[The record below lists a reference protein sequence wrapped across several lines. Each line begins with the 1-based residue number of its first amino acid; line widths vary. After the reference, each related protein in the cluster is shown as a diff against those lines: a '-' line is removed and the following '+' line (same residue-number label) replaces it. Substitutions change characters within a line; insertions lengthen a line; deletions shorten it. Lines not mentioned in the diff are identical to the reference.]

1 MTIDYKKLLLTMIIS
16 DLEANKSSAEELF
29 YKIPTIEEK
38 IELITELCKMDTF
51 KRLSFYVP
59 DWLFSNDFGCHQKIE
74 FRDEKEIQLFIDFVE
89 NLFGEDDG
97 YPKKHIYGAALHS
110 IKKVDLFKFFIDK
123 VTMSYFLGLVQ
134 NETLDREIIG
144 KECIDFFQ
152 KDLVSE
158 DGCLTLGN
166 KEDKV
171 SYAVILIE
179 NEKFTTAKK
188 TIKQLGLK
196 VNDFVD
202 YLKEDSDFA
211 LKCLNV
217 FTSKDDCN
225 KIINYY
231 VESMELNK
239 KMNKKVFLSMFKQI
253 MGSYIGEKE
262 NKDKEKQVVI
272 DICEH
277 LIKDNDKNKILKLL
291 EQIKPEFVGKASS
304 YLESITS
311 HFSFKE
317 LDNSLKT
324 STSKIRL
331 KM

>member
-1 MTIDYKKLLLTMIIS
+1 MTIDYKKLFLTMIIS
-16 DLEANKSSAEELF
+16 DLEANKSSTEELF

-38 IELITELCKMDTF
+38 IELITELCKIDTF
-51 KRLSFYVP
+51 KRISFYVP
-59 DWLFSNDFGCHQKIE
+59 DWLFANDFGCYQKIE

-89 NLFGEDDG
+89 NLFGEDDS
-97 YPKKHIYGAALHS
+97 YPKKHMYGAALPS
-110 IKKVDLFKFFIDK
+110 IKNVDLFKYFVDK
-123 VTMSYFLGLVQ
+123 ITMSYFLELVK
-134 NETLDREIIG
+134 NETLDKEIIG
-144 KECIDFFQ
+144 KDCLNFFQ
-152 KDLVSE
+152 KDLLSE
-158 DGCLTLGN
+158 SESLILE
-166 KEDKV
+166 KQDKL
-171 SYAVILIE
+171 SCAVILIE
-179 NEKFTTAKK
+179 NEKFTTARK

-196 VNDFVD
+196 VDDFVD

-239 KMNKKVFLSMFKQI
+239 KMNKKVFLSMFKQV

-317 LDNSLKT
+317 LDNSLKRP
-324 STSKIRL
+324 TSKIKL